1 MDIVHE
7 QSSNGSGEPKPDVML
22 ARLVPLK
29 DMETKW
35 DTYTVKELLKWG

>member
-1 MDIVHE
+1 
-7 QSSNGSGEPKPDVML
+7 ML

-35 DTYTVKELLKWG
+35 ETYTVKELLEMGMNCVHEAAHSLYVKHV